1 MSELNNKESLTYKF
15 KKGDI
20 FTVDIWT
27 FLKEKLYSYS
37 FLKILTTEE
46 IYEIGLLPPSYGLIM
61 VRYEN
66 E

>member
-1 MSELNNKESLTYKF
+1 MSELNNMESLTYKF

-27 FLKEKLYSYS
+27 FLKERLYSYS
-37 FLKILTTEE
+37 FLKILTTKE